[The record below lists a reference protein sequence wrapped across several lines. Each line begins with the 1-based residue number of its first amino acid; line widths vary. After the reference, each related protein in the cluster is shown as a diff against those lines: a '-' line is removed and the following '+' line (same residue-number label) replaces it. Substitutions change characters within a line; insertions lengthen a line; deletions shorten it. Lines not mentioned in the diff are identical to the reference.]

1 MLYMLECRIEER
13 EEKEIAES
21 NKSQYTASPHYAF
34 CGIVIDLY
42 ILTLLFTASEQNINN
57 AVRIYHS
64 LQKSVILMSDLRLIV
79 QCAVYQKLPSGLE
92 NPRGHEAGTQ

>member
-1 MLYMLECRIEER
+1 MLMLYMLECRIEER

-42 ILTLLFTASEQNINN
+42 IDFALHRFRTKYQ
-57 AVRIYHS
+57 
-64 LQKSVILMSDLRLIV
+64 
-79 QCAVYQKLPSGLE
+79 QCGKNSSLPSKICHTDE
-92 NPRGHEAGTQ
+92 